1 MDIQSVLIFLLIGA
15 IAGWLAG
22 TLLRGR
28 GFGLVGNMVVG
39 VIGAILGG
47 VVFSVLGI
55 PAGGLPGAIAT
66 ATAGAVVLL
75 LVAGLL
81 KKN

>member
-22 TLLRGR
+22 ILMRGR

-47 VVFSVLGI
+47 ILFGLLGI
-55 PAGGLPGAIAT
+55 ATGGLPGAIAT
-66 ATAGAVVLL
+66 ATAGAVLL
-75 LVAGLL
+75 LFIAGLL